1 MLVLA
6 EEDHSEIL
14 CCLHSLWKLGDVMH
28 GTVHQ
33 VHGPVLP
40 VHGPVLPVHGPVH
53 QVHGPV
59 LPVHGPVL
67 PVHGPVLPVSGET
80 GKEPMAKQPFWRPGG
95 PSADH

>member
-6 EEDHSEIL
+6 EEDHSVIL
-14 CCLHSLWKLGDVMH
+14 CCLHALWKLGDVMH
-28 GTVHQ
+28 GT
-33 VHGPVLP
+33 
-40 VHGPVLPVHGPVH
+40 VH